1 MIFPI
6 AKNKMASLFAVVGL
20 WENRKMNYIFD
31 LNFSFLHQIFWFI
44 RIGENFVRNSMRNF
58 SCYLWHFQLQKKRFF
73 FHKIIFQNFLSLK
86 AEIIIKQKKKK
97 IRLDGCLRSNLP
109 FCHWFHTHEI
119 YSKLRLND
127 SESTN
132 KLTCSKPAKS
142 VI

>member
-6 AKNKMASLFAVVGL
+6 AKNKMASLFAFVGL

-58 SCYLWHFQLQKKRFF
+58 SYYLWHFQLQKNRFF

-97 IRLDGCLRSNLP
+97 FGWMVVWEATYLFVTG
-109 FCHWFHTHEI
+109 FTHTRYTQNYVWTIQRAQINWHAA
-119 YSKLRLND
+119 SPPR
-127 SESTN
+127 
-132 KLTCSKPAKS
+132 A
-142 VI
+142 